1 MLNLAGN
8 QLETVGHLTG
18 MQALTEL
25 NLRRNRIRTVV
36 RRMFSVSIGIILYIN
51 IYIVICLKY
60 ISISSILCE
69 LYI

>member
-36 RRMFSVSIGIILYIN
+36 RRMLSVSIRIILHIN
-51 IYIVICLKY
+51 I
-60 ISISSILCE
+60 
-69 LYI
+69 